1 MPRPASILATRGAIC
16 NCSAN
21 FRTAPSSTRRMTQ
34 RVLGSSIP
42 FTSQLIYY
50 TKAVRSF
57 SMSLCG
63 SRKGKERIFHPSGER
78 SGARIPFFPFRRPKS
93 PGWSPGASG
102 RNGKGSLA
110 AHRGGR
116 RQAILFRKMAG
127 DEEKPG
133 GPPPFPR
140 HPKKKTGSPAKTEGD
155 GASSGA
161 KMRRFRLWMKNLKG
175 KATPRPD
182 FDY

>member
-1 MPRPASILATRGAIC
+1 
-16 NCSAN
+16 
-21 FRTAPSSTRRMTQ
+21 
-34 RVLGSSIP
+34 
-42 FTSQLIYY
+42 
-50 TKAVRSF
+50 
-57 SMSLCG
+57 MSLCG

-133 GPPPFPR
+133 GTPPFPR

-175 KATPRPD
+175 RRRPARTLITEGNSGQPRTSLERGAPPGLESRGAEKSPGNRGGWEAGSSPPICV
-182 FDY
+182 

>member
-1 MPRPASILATRGAIC
+1 
-16 NCSAN
+16 
-21 FRTAPSSTRRMTQ
+21 
-34 RVLGSSIP
+34 
-42 FTSQLIYY
+42 
-50 TKAVRSF
+50 
-57 SMSLCG
+57 MSLCG

-93 PGWSPGASG
+93 PGWSPGAPG
-102 RNGKGSLA
+102 RSGKGSLA

-140 HPKKKTGSPAKTEGD
+140 HPKKKTGSPAKNWRG
-155 GASSGA
+155 
-161 KMRRFRLWMKNLKG
+161 RCLFRGKDAPFSVVDEESER
-175 KATPRPD
+175 KATPRPN
-182 FDY
+182 FDYWRK